1 MMKDAIGHIIYV
13 GKSKNLKNRVRSY
26 FQNGK
31 TRSRK
36 LENLVKN
43 VKDLDYIETDTE
55 FEALLLE
62 NQLIKKLDPRYNK
75 KLKNPRSYTY
85 IAIRTGADRPGIRT
99 AAAKKENDG
108 SRYFGPFP
116 NRTTVEKAI
125 RGLKEFLRIDCTNPS
140 SSGHPCLN
148 YSLGLCFG
156 ICLGGEAAIRYRQIL
171 SQIALL
177 LSAKDAAILKEMK
190 EKMKEAA
197 ARYDFETAARY
208 RDYWISVRSL
218 IQKEQ
223 AIRFAEKR
231 RNIALLERLNEE
243 TCKLFL
249 IKGNQI
255 LSAERLRLD
264 NRGRD
269 GMKQRIKS
277 RIVSVFGQADASPQ
291 EMHKENVD
299 EAEIIYQYLRKSG
312 RSFLVVPKK
321 WLQDH
326 GGGKLDEG
334 IDRLLAILRA

>member
-1 MMKDAIGHIIYV
+1 
-13 GKSKNLKNRVRSY
+13 
-26 FQNGK
+26 
-31 TRSRK
+31 
-36 LENLVKN
+36 
-43 VKDLDYIETDTE
+43 
-55 FEALLLE
+55 
-62 NQLIKKLDPRYNK
+62 
-75 KLKNPRSYTY
+75 
-85 IAIRTGADRPGIRT
+85 
-99 AAAKKENDG
+99 
-108 SRYFGPFP
+108 
-116 NRTTVEKAI
+116 
-125 RGLKEFLRIDCTNPS
+125 
-140 SSGHPCLN
+140 
-148 YSLGLCFG
+148 
-156 ICLGGEAAIRYRQIL
+156 
-171 SQIALL
+171 
-177 LSAKDAAILKEMK
+177 
-190 EKMKEAA
+190 MKEAA

-269 GMKQRIKS
+269 GLKQRIKS

-312 RSFLVVPKK
+312 RPFLVVPKK